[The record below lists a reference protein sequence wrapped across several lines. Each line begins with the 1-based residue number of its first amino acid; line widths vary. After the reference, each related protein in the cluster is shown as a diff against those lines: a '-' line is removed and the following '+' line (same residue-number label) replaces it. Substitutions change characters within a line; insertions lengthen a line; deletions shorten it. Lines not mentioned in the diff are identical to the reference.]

1 MKLFCKLPF
10 SRISID
16 DDGNIWPAC
25 CPDWV
30 EFPLGNIFSQR
41 WDEIWMGENAT
52 KLREASFDGSLRYCK
67 KDWCPNIID
76 AVSGLDNYHV
86 IPLDRAPKNW
96 EPVPPIHVNL
106 NYDQTC
112 NLKCPSCRPDFINLR
127 GDKLKKVN
135 TLQAYADQNILPQ
148 VETIALTGV
157 GDPFNSPTFRKFLLE
172 FDPKKYPT
180 IKRIHLHT
188 NGQLFDEKTYLQ
200 MKGLHSI
207 ELSTDISI
215 DAASAAVYSK
225 VRPPGKWDKLMRNL
239 DFIKRLDNL
248 VLLGISMVVQ
258 KQNHHELLDFTELGE
273 NLVYKNRPTFVEFK
287 RMRHDPHL
295 SNDLFNELS
304 IDNASVQFNEVFQRQ
319 LVELEKKRLIHAKY
333 GLQPEIRHNLQYY
346 FKEPI
351 GFPNLGLMK
360 KGYLNASMVYN
371 AVKAKWRL

>member
-30 EFPLGNIFSQR
+30 EFPLGNIFIQS
-41 WDEIWMGENAT
+41 WDEIWMGENAS
-52 KLREASFDGSLRYCK
+52 KLREASFDGSLRHCK

-86 IPLDRAPKNW
+86 IPLEKAPNHW
-96 EPVPPIHVNL
+96 IPVPPIHVNL

-127 GDKLKKVN
+127 GEKLDKVIKLHH
-135 TLQAYADQNILPQ
+135 YAEQNILPQ
-148 VETIALTGV
+148 VDTIALTGV
-157 GDPFNSPTFRKFLLE
+157 GDPFNSPTFRKFLTE
-172 FDPKKYPT
+172 FDSKKYPS

-188 NGQLFDEKTYLQ
+188 NGLLFDEKTYLQ
-200 MKGLHSI
+200 MKGLHGI

-215 DAASAAVYSK
+215 DAASARVYSK
-225 VRPPGKWDKLMRNL
+225 VRPPGKWEKLMRNL

-258 KQNHHELLDFTELGE
+258 KQNHHELLDFAQLGE

-295 SNDLFNELS
+295 TNDLFKELS
-304 IDNASVQFNEVFQRQ
+304 VDTASKEIKDAFQRH
-319 LVELEKKRLIHAKY
+319 LVALEEKRLIHAKF

-346 FKEPI
+346 FNEPI
-351 GFPNLGLMK
+351 GFPHLGILK
-360 KGYLNASMVYN
+360 KGQLHASKVLNAVRSR
-371 AVKAKWRL
+371 WIH